1 MYDLTEMIKSAILD
15 GIASNKAVF
24 FNNLT
29 VMHPSSS
36 GEDTALSRQEH
47 GFESRWVYHIEIHS
61 LVF

>member
-1 MYDLTEMIKSAILD
+1 MIKSAILD
-15 GIASNKAVF
+15 GIVSNKAVF

-47 GFESRWVYHIEIHS
+47 GFESRWVYHIEAH
-61 LVF
+61 